1 MTWTDVE
8 FNGRQAVN
16 VQIAEIVNVR
26 IADKQLADVSY
37 GNMEPQSV
45 PGPYPQPRRPDNE

>member
-8 FNGRQAVN
+8 FKQRQIAD

-26 IADKQLADVSY
+26 IEDRQLVNVSY

-45 PGPYPQPRRPDNE
+45 GGPYPQPRRPDNE

>member
-45 PGPYPQPRRPDNE
+45 PGPYPSPRRPDNE